1 MSGFSYRKIGGLHHW
16 RIGRFGGSF
25 YVSRRPAR
33 RMSEMQI
40 ALHSDRWLVRGT
52 IAIVGYALSTLV

>member
-1 MSGFSYRKIGGLHHW
+1 
-16 RIGRFGGSF
+16 
-25 YVSRRPAR
+25 VSRRPAR